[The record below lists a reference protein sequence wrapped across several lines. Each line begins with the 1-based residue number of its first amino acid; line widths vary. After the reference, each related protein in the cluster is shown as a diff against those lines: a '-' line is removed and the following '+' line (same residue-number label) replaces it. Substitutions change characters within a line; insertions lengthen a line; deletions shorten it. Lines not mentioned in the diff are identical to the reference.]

1 MYTRCKLKNPED
13 EMSSE
18 RQRLVMRS
26 GPTPGKVYELTK
38 DSITIGREASADI
51 VIPDPE
57 ISRSHSRL
65 TSKQGTYM
73 LEDLGSTNGTFVNK
87 QRITGQ
93 RMLSPGDEVTLGENV
108 VFSFEGEGV
117 GATVAASVAK
127 MPVQAVP
134 PPPPPTPAAG
144 IAPEKKSHTTRNLLI
159 GCGCLVIV
167 IVVVLVAVLYY
178 IDTNNLYCAWFG
190 MGCPTP

>member
-1 MYTRCKLKNPED
+1 MASDELKPK
-13 EMSSE
+13 SAW
-18 RQRLVMRS
+18 V
-26 GPTPGKVYELTK
+26 
-38 DSITIGREASADI
+38 IGRAQDCDLVVPEAQVS
-51 VIPDPE
+51 
-57 ISRSHSRL
+57 SHHCRL
-65 TSKQGTYM
+65 THLADGFT